1 MALLLGP
8 KELALKFIDILIS
21 NEILDPVSEVDIKD
35 AGLQGEGFASLTKL
49 VTVKFEN
56 NEKEPFNLFVK
67 LRTNNPSHTKY
78 LEELKWFEKEATF
91 LIDYVAAAKE
101 MCASKG

>member
-1 MALLLGP
+1 MASQLGP
-8 KELALKFIDILIS
+8 KELALKFIDILKS
-21 NEILDPVSEVDIKD
+21 NQITDPVSEVDIKD

-56 NEKEPFNLFVK
+56 DKKPLNLFVK

-78 LEELKWFEKEATF
+78 LEELKSFKKEATF